1 MRGEES
7 ERRRELAQ
15 QGGAEAKYGGTGSGE
30 KKKNGVKRINERK
43 SERGRM
49 GGGGE
54 RACREDSR
62 Q

>member
-30 KKKNGVKRINERK
+30 EKNGVKRINERK

-54 RACREDSR
+54 RACGEDSR